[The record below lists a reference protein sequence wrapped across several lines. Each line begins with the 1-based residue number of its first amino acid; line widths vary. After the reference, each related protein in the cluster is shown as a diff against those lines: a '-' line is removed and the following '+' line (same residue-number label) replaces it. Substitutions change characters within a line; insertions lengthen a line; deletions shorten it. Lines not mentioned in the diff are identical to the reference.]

1 MTEMTRKA
9 SKSPTKKS
17 REAQMIQESVKGN
30 FQQQIKAAR
39 ESFMTHWL
47 EETQLASAV
56 RGGVVE
62 AKDPIR
68 VNLETT
74 MRSNF
79 GGDNQSSH

>member
-1 MTEMTRKA
+1 
-9 SKSPTKKS
+9 
-17 REAQMIQESVKGN
+17 
-30 FQQQIKAAR
+30 
-39 ESFMTHWL
+39 MTHWL